1 MFCVAH
7 NREKTDRVKTR
18 GFCPRGTKVDLPQ
31 GLRIT
36 KDAARHLE
44 ISEQV
49 KKVKKVPPDIQLR
62 FMQKSFFTQ
71 II

>member
-1 MFCVAH
+1 MRKILAILT
-7 NREKTDRVKTR
+7 EKIEKKLINNNHV
-18 GFCPRGTKVDLPQ
+18 
-31 GLRIT
+31 LRIT